1 MFCNG
6 SRSCH
11 FLPGI
16 RGTAFF
22 GSLCFSFSPGARFY
36 RMFVCR
42 LDTVAMN
49 PVETSGTSKS
59 VLPAFSDGGHRDT
72 ACSARGCGFADRGI

>member
-1 MFCNG
+1 MVAGRVTFFWAFG
-6 SRSCH
+6 G
-11 FLPGI
+11 L
-16 RGTAFF
+16 AFF
-22 GSLCFSFSPGARFY
+22 GSLCFFFSPGARLY

-59 VLPAFSDGGHRDT
+59 VLSASSDGGHRDT